1 MPNHQ
6 PEHMRRMVAESAAVR
21 RTAKLAGL
29 IANSPPLTA
38 EQVASLQRLLTAT
51 ELLDSE
57 VGER

>member
-1 MPNHQ
+1 
-6 PEHMRRMVAESAAVR
+6 MVAESAAVR